1 MTQKLTKEEMDGA
14 VSVAKKWRDESGI
27 PDKCLMADALLQ
39 SLDENAALAKEVEDW
54 RTFSKPHINSGG
66 PCPCCKQLE
75 GSKCGCL
82 AREAHWQEENAA
94 LAKRLEA
101 AEEAW
106 REYRAMECAFD
117 TLVPNR
123 EGWVEK
129 LSEYADGLEAIRQ
142 KVESAFAVGAS
153 K

>member
-1 MTQKLTKEEMDGA
+1 MTQKMTKEEMEEAINDSIKIA
-14 VSVAKKWRDESGI
+14 VAQGFCSCPECRKAR
-27 PDKCLMADALLQ
+27 ALLQ
-39 SLDENAALAKEVEDW
+39 LTD
-54 RTFSKPHINSGG
+54 
-66 PCPCCKQLE
+66 
-75 GSKCGCL
+75 
-82 AREAHWQEENAA
+82 ENAA

-129 LSEYADGLEAIRQ
+129 LSEYADELEAIRQ
-142 KVESAFAVGAS
+142 KVESAFAAGAL